1 MGHRALVAYERT
13 DDNYNLHYSHWGAS
27 NLRLKHAI
35 TEATPYGGDI
45 PAQWT
50 RSTHEALTA
59 GEDVERV
66 KQRLDVEGNCPTD
79 IEPVPQAT
87 NVTFEKAITNYLDF
101 LTHEAFY
108 VVDREFEVTAYR
120 TLWLGLQY
128 ESQMIDQSPTV
139 GHGIIQTVRWY
150 QSEPVG
156 DGYTQGQFEGMKRI
170 VGKMVDRGVF
180 DRTEAL
186 RFLEQQVLAVASDSA
201 DLHVS
206 RAKAHRTHQEGRR

>member
-13 DDNYNLHYSHWGAS
+13 DGTYNLHYSHWGAS
-27 NLRLKHAI
+27 GLRLKHAI

-45 PAQWT
+45 PAQWA
-50 RSTHEALTA
+50 RGTHEALTA
-59 GEDVERV
+59 GEDIKQV
-66 KQRLDVEGNCPTD
+66 KQRLDIDGNCPTD
-79 IEPVPQAT
+79 VEPLPQAT
-87 NVTFEKAITNYLDF
+87 DLTLEEAITNHLDF

-128 ESQMIDQSPTV
+128 ESRVIDQSPTV

-150 QSEPVG
+150 RGEPVG

-170 VGKMVDRGVF
+170 VGKMIDRGVF

-186 RFLEQQVLAVASDSA
+186 RFLEQQVLALAGDGTDVRVCLAEKP
-201 DLHVS
+201 V
-206 RAKAHRTHQEGRR
+206 RRSQR